1 MTAGEGGERLVASGG
16 RTVWLYNRAAVI
28 DRMLALVVDEAKW
41 LPLAMAI
48 AAVAV
53 GMLVARRPTGERV
66 HLLMA
71 GMNLFA
77 GVMLGVMGTGH
88 VLAVTTKLLQGT
100 LEGSPAVLYPIG
112 VAVLVPSS
120 LMVAHTRAILAD
132 GGARTMLFNGW
143 MAVTLA
149 ALGLHNLPLVA
160 PLLLNIG
167 YRLHRRR
174 AVGWAIVSVAVVL
187 NTGLFIGA
195 LIFMASGQSFEQ
207 FSGME

>member
-1 MTAGEGGERLVASGG
+1 MFDRL
-16 RTVWLYNRAAVI
+16 
-28 DRMLALVVDEAKW
+28 LALIIDEAKW
-41 LPLAMAI
+41 LPVAMGI
-48 AAVAV
+48 AAVTV
-53 GMLVARRPTGERV
+53 GMLVARHRTGERA
-66 HLLMA
+66 HLVMA

-77 GVMLGVMGTGH
+77 GVMLAVMGTGH
-88 VLAVTTKLLQGT
+88 MLAVTTKLLQGT

-112 VAVLVPSS
+112 VAVLVPAS

-132 GGARTMLFNGW
+132 GGARTTMFNGW
-143 MAVTLA
+143 LAVTLA

-167 YRLHRRR
+167 YRLHQRRV
-174 AVGWAIVSVAVVL
+174 VGWAIVSVAVFL

-195 LIFMASGQSFEQ
+195 LIFMASGQNFEQ